1 VLTTTKSWERG
12 SDPEGAR
19 AATRVVDAQR
29 QAATTLR
36 LTLAFLVAG
45 VAAALAGAGSWTALH
60 LVLVGGVL
68 TAIAGASQLLAV
80 TWSAAPAPAERLV
93 QAQRWCLAAGAVAVV
108 VGRRLDL
115 VAVVAVGAV
124 GTAAG
129 LVALAAALLG
139 IRGAG
144 RNDRFRPAIDAYVA
158 GIASAC
164 LAVALGAWL
173 ASATPGERWLD
184 VRAAHVTLNVFGLV
198 GIVIAATLP
207 AFVATQARTRMSARA
222 TARNQRLVTSLLL
235 VGVASI
241 AAGQLA
247 GSAPVTGV
255 GRVAYVVGL
264 LGLLALLPPV
274 GRRQLRWAGPRLIQL
289 GAGIAWWI
297 GTGAALAVADLTD
310 QQPPVGLIPALA
322 VGGIA
327 QIVVASLAYFGPV
340 LRGGGHQR
348 LSAGFATTRSWVSL
362 VAGNVAAA
370 ALLLDLRS
378 VAAVA
383 LVVWTA
389 DLLAR
394 AAHLR
399 AAEPMQPE
407 EPQEAP

>member
-93 QAQRWCLAAGAVAVV
+93 RLQRWALAGGAVAVV
-108 VGRRLDL
+108 AGRRLDL
-115 VAVVAVGAV
+115 APVVSAGALA
-124 GTAAG
+124 TITG
-129 LVALAAALLG
+129 LLALAAALLG
-139 IRGAG
+139 IRRAG

-158 GIASAC
+158 GIACAC
-164 LAVALGAWL
+164 VAVALGAWL

-198 GIVIAATLP
+198 GIVIAATMP
-207 AFVATQARTRMSARA
+207 AFAATQARTRMSARA
-222 TARNQRLVTSLLL
+222 TARNQRLVTGVLLAA
-235 VGVASI
+235 VAAI

-247 GSAPVTGV
+247 GSATVTGI
-255 GRVAYVVGL
+255 GRGAYVGGL
-264 LGLLALLPPV
+264 VGLLALLPPV
-274 GRRQLRWAGPRLIQL
+274 GRRQLRWAGPRLVQL
-289 GAGIAWWI
+289 GAGMAWWI
-297 GTGAALAVADLTD
+297 GVGAVLAVAELTGD
-310 QQPPVGLIPALA
+310 QPPAGLIPALA
-322 VGGIA
+322 VGGIL

-348 LSAGFATTRSWVSL
+348 LSAGFATTRSWLSL
-362 VAGNVAAA
+362 AAGNVAAA
-370 ALLLDLRS
+370 ALLLDLRP
-378 VAAVA
+378 VAAAA

-389 DLLAR
+389 DLLTRGAR
-394 AAHLR
+394 LR
-399 AAEPMQPE
+399 AAEPVQP
-407 EPQEAP
+407 